1 MIFTKLFIFQNIEVF
16 MREVTV
22 FLHTQKIQ
30 PRPALLRPA
39 CAAIGTA
46 IKRATRRLFSRL
58 PSHKCGPLDCS

>member
-1 MIFTKLFIFQNIEVF
+1 